1 MNLFCHLIAYFAAKN
16 AILLDFQFIRPIGNI
31 HLFYISSCDS
41 TQNAIITLIEQG
53 AMGLANGSLPLAL
66 YSDDQQ
72 NGRGQLGNDWNS
84 EVGKNITMTIAFP
97 IKSSQNIDVVQWNKA
112 LSVSTLAPIQKQ
124 LNEPLFLKWPN
135 DIVTETQK
143 LGGLLMEMTQ
153 IGDQKF
159 LLLGIG
165 INANQIHWKN
175 ESKATSL
182 GKISGEVIN
191 IPGVMDAILF
201 SLDEIWE
208 NMNDLHAEYRKSL
221 WKIGK
226 EVILEVQHNAKLGA
240 AEITMLNQVSGVHVH
255 GILLDIDQVG
265 RIVIADAEGKLLAF
279 HHGQVRLQF

>member
-1 MNLFCHLIAYFAAKN
+1 M
-16 AILLDFQFIRPIGNI
+16 
-31 HLFYISSCDS
+31 
-41 TQNAIITLIEQG
+41 
-53 AMGLANGSLPLAL
+53 
-66 YSDDQQ
+66 
-72 NGRGQLGNDWNS
+72 
-84 EVGKNITMTIAFP
+84 
-97 IKSSQNIDVVQWNKA
+97 
-112 LSVSTLAPIQKQ
+112 
-124 LNEPLFLKWPN
+124 
-135 DIVTETQK
+135 
-143 LGGLLMEMTQ
+143 
-153 IGDQKF
+153 
-159 LLLGIG
+159 
-165 INANQIHWKN
+165 KN

-265 RIVIADAEGKLLAF
+265 RIVIADADGKLLAF